1 MTIKNIEVRK
11 DILLIRTADGMIYR
25 INKQGSAPEERT
37 WVDNILSCAV
47 SLVYSQ
53 EKRNGKMQDN
63 LQNMNQ
69 LGE

>member
-11 DILLIRTADGMIYR
+11 DILLIRTGDGMIYR
-25 INKQGSAPEERT
+25 TNKRGSTPEENT

-47 SLVYSQ
+47 SLAYNE

>member
-1 MTIKNIEVRK
+1 MTIKNIEIRE
-11 DILLIRTADGMIYR
+11 DILLIQTGNGMIYR
-25 INKQGSAPEERT
+25 INKQGSIPEEKT

-47 SLVYSQ
+47 SLVHNE

-69 LGE
+69 LTE

>member
-11 DILLIRTADGMIYR
+11 DILLIRTGDGMTYR
-25 INKQGSAPEERT
+25 IDKRGSIPEENT
-37 WVDNILSCAV
+37 WVDSILSCAV
-47 SLVYSQ
+47 SLAYNE